1 VTLLLAL
8 ALLGQPSRAEIAELA
23 ASYHRAA
30 WELSGRPTTEQAA
43 ERFNRQQAAEATRPP
58 PPPPIPMV
66 DLERRAWTAWLFRRY
81 GFRGGCR

>member
-30 WELSGRPTTEQAA
+30 WELSGRPTPQQAA
-43 ERFNRQQAAEATRPP
+43 ERFNRQQEAEAVRPHP
-58 PPPPIPMV
+58 PAPIPMV
-66 DLERRAWTAWLFRRY
+66 ELERRAWTAWLFRRY